1 MGYIVAM
8 PKYIDA
14 HCHFNPAADYGV
26 GFVCNSTRPAD
37 WNAIVDAAA
46 RVPAIYPC
54 IGVHP
59 WYVAD
64 TNLSQMADV
73 LAAHP
78 NVMVGEIGIDRTRDN
93 FDLQCEIFIVQMELA
108 AKYNRTAHVHC
119 VRAWDVM
126 LNILKNISHLPP
138 KIVFHEFGGGADV
151 ARALLRHN
159 NVYFSYGPRAVAKIQ
174 ERIADVPM
182 DKILVET
189 DGNDPQNAPEIL
201 SRTVEN
207 IAQIKSMDAGGC
219 ADIIYDN
226 TIRVITNE

>member
-1 MGYIVAM
+1 M

-14 HCHFNPAADYGV
+14 HCHFNHAADYGAVADVV
-26 GFVCNSTRPAD
+26 GFVCNSTCAAD
-37 WNAIVDAAA
+37 WCAIIDAAA
-46 RVPAIYPC
+46 RMPAIYPC
-54 IGVHP
+54 VGVHP
-59 WYVAD
+59 WYVAGV
-64 TNLSQMADV
+64 NLKQMADI
-73 LAAHP
+73 LATYP

-93 FDLQCEIFIVQMELA
+93 FDLQCEIFTAQMELA
-108 AKYNRTAHVHC
+108 AKYNRVAHVHC

-151 ARALLRHN
+151 ARQLIKYD
-159 NVYFSYGPRAVAKIQ
+159 NVYFSYGPRAVNKIQ

-189 DGNDPQNAPEIL
+189 DNDDPNAATKIL
-201 SRTVEN
+201 SHAVGT
-207 IAQIKSMDAGGC
+207 IAQIKSMDAAAV

-226 TIRVITNE
+226 TVRTITNE